1 MKLDK
6 LILAAKKARDQ
17 AYAPYS
23 GFSVG
28 AAVLTK
34 SGQVFAGCN
43 VENASLGLTICAE
56 RSAVA
61 AAVVGGKKDFEA
73 IAIVANSNKP
83 ALPCGA
89 CRQVLAEFSPS
100 MKVFVATTR
109 GEQHQFSLSALLP
122 LARQGLFENRDV

>member
-6 LILAAKKARDQ
+6 LVLAAKKAREQ
-17 AYAPYS
+17 AYASYS
-23 GFSVG
+23 GFTVG
-28 AAVLTK
+28 AAILTK
-34 SGQVFAGCN
+34 SGQVFVGCN

-56 RSAVA
+56 RSAVVT
-61 AAVVGGKKDFEA
+61 AVGDGEKDFEA

-100 MKVFVATTR
+100 MEVFVATTA
-109 GEQHQFSLSALLP
+109 GKQQQFSLSALLP
-122 LARQGLFENRDV
+122 LPKQGLFENPDV

>member
-1 MKLDK
+1 MELAK
-6 LILAAKKARDQ
+6 LILAAKKAREQ

-23 GFSVG
+23 GFTVG
-28 AAVLTK
+28 AAILTK
-34 SGQVFAGCN
+34 SGQVFVGCN

-61 AAVVGGKKDFEA
+61 AAVVESEKDFEA

-83 ALPCGA
+83 VLPCGA

-100 MKVFVATTR
+100 MKIFVATTG
-109 GEQHQFSLSALLP
+109 GEQQEFSLNALLP
-122 LARQGLFENRDV
+122 LPKQGLFENRNV